1 MFAPSFFT
9 GFLIKRFG
17 VHPIALIGLALLIV
31 SSIAAQSG
39 LTSAHFYGS
48 LVLLGIGWNFGFI
61 GATTM
66 LANSVSADERAL
78 VQGAND
84 TVIALVSTL
93 CAFAAGAIIAGFGW
107 VVLAAVSL
115 GLLVV
120 ATAIFVK
127 EMRVVA

>member
-1 MFAPSFFT
+1 MFASSFFT

-17 VHPIALIGLALLIV
+17 VHPIAFVGLALLIV
-31 SSIAAQSG
+31 SSIVALSG
-39 LTSAHFYGS
+39 LTSVHFYGS

-66 LANSVSADERAL
+66 LANSVSEDEKAL

-84 TVIALVSTL
+84 TMIALVSTL

-107 VVLAAVSL
+107 ALLAAVSL
-115 GLLVV
+115 GLLVAASATFVNEIRKV
-120 ATAIFVK
+120 A
-127 EMRVVA
+127 